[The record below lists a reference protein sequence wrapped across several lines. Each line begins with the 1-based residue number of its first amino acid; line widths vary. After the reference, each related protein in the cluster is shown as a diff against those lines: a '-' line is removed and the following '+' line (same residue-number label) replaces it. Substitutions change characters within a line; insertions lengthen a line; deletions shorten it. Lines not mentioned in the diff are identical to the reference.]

1 MATASSTRSSPTRNR
16 RKRNKAYSPDRTG
29 SSSAEDTVRS
39 PNRATTSKTSSK
51 RGRGRPPTIGQY
63 VGLTAAKEA
72 HLKAQREEWALL
84 AEKEIMESVR
94 NLRVKENSV
103 AGSTGEPRPDPE
115 NRLEETAK
123 LAVTIAAKSGNL
135 KGTYV
140 RALKEMAFAIRE
152 AKEEMAARTTDGE
165 NKRLQELCS
174 RQEAEILH
182 MKKAIADMRSEIA
195 RLAHAVGSPAAVP
208 APAPIQRSD
217 DEEERRLQRI
227 MRAVGTMLDAR
238 FAVMEARLP
247 PEPRLRPPLAADHSR
262 SRAQEK
268 TPTPATA
275 AESMPTPEPTAA
287 VATAAPN
294 GGGPQK
300 KKAPKNRQ
308 QPAPAEPRTFPPAPA
323 ALTEAWTTVAR
334 RGAKPRTA
342 TATGTVPAP
351 PPLKEKKKRLRPPR
365 SQAVIVKLQPEAIER
380 GVTYRSV
387 LAEARAKIDP
397 AELGIPIQRIRSAV
411 TGAKVLVVDGADQYE
426 KADLLANKLREVLP
440 SDSIVVSRPTIT
452 AAVRLSGLDESISRE
467 ELGAAVARIGECPP
481 DTVKVGEI
489 KMGPGGTGQVVVRC
503 PIAGVKRILAVDK
516 LRIGWSVLRAQ
527 LLEARAQDLLIQSMA
542 ERLTH
547 LAVVAEP
554 YRVPSVPDWAGDV
567 DGLVAVVQRRSAV
580 GAPPE
585 FDVVQRGR
593 GYVAVFWAGLLV
605 VGVGREMEEWLV
617 ESGLVVLNRGAENT
631 CVRRSGGSVVDV
643 SFATPDVARRVRG
656 WKVLSDVETL
666 SDHRYI
672 RFRVA
677 AAPESSTAT
686 LPFDGGAEGPRWAL
700 KRLDVERLQEAAVV
714 QAWRLDSLGEP
725 AGVCEGAERLREAMS
740 RVCDHAMP
748 RVRAYA
754 PRRQVYW
761 WNVEIAGLRRRCAGS
776 RRRYQHLR
784 RRRRRDEEEEDR
796 AYEAYRVD
804 VRALR
809 VAIGEAK
816 EAAWKELL
824 ETLDRDP
831 WGRPYHI
838 ARSTMRPWAPPT
850 TSTLPPDMVRHV
862 VGGLFPSAPEIP
874 FVPPV
879 MSSAR
884 DGARA
889 EEDDDVS
896 PAEFDAAVEKMKLKR
911 TAPGPDGIPNRAW
924 ALALKMEGGLG
935 PVLRGLFSRCL
946 REGRFPAIWKKGK
959 LVLIPKEGRP
969 RDQPSGYR
977 PIVVLDEAGKLLE
990 RVVASRLVQ
999 HLENQVEF

>member
-1 MATASSTRSSPTRNR
+1 MKDIEVISILSDDGMATASSTRSSPTRNR

-29 SSSAEDTVRS
+29 SSSGEDTVRS
-39 PNRATTSKTSSK
+39 PNRATTSKTLSK
-51 RGRGRPPTIGQY
+51 RGRGRPSTIGQY

-72 HLKAQREEWALL
+72 HLKAQREEMALL

-123 LAVTIAAKSGNL
+123 LAVNIAAKSENL

-195 RLAHAVGSPAAVP
+195 RLAHAVGSPAAIP

-238 FAVMEARLP
+238 LAVMEARLP
-247 PEPRLRPPLAADHSR
+247 PEPRLRPPLAADHRR

-268 TPTPATA
+268 TPTPPMA

-294 GGGPQK
+294 GGGLQK

-308 QPAPAEPRTFPPAPA
+308 QPVPTEPRTFPPAPA

-489 KMGPGGTGQVVVRC
+489 KMGPGGTGQVLVRC

-605 VGVGREMEEWLV
+605 VGVYFSPNRPLAEFESFLDELGQVVGRSHSRRALVLGDLNAKSSAWGSPVTCPRGREMEEWLV
-617 ESGLVVLNRGAENT
+617 GSGLVVLNRGAENT

-672 RFRVA
+672 RFRVS
-677 AAPESSTAT
+677 AAPESSTVT
-686 LPFDGGAEGPRWAL
+686 LHFDGGAEGPRWAL

-714 QAWRLDSLGEP
+714 QAW
-725 AGVCEGAERLREAMS
+725 
-740 RVCDHAMP
+740 
-748 RVRAYA
+748 
-754 PRRQVYW
+754 
-761 WNVEIAGLRRRCAGS
+761 
-776 RRRYQHLR
+776 
-784 RRRRRDEEEEDR
+784 RRRDEEEEDR

-831 WGRPYHI
+831 WGRPYHT

-884 DGARA
+884 DGAWA
-889 EEDDDVS
+889 EEEDDVS

-946 REGRFPAIWKKGK
+946 REGRFPAIWKKGR

-977 PIVVLDEAGKLLE
+977 SIVVLDEAGKLLE
-990 RVVASRLVQ
+990 RVVASRLVH
-999 HLENQVEF
+999 HLENQVDF